1 MVPEASPPSP
11 QHLAQLAEALP
22 ALELLAGFDARLAG
36 APVESA
42 VGPHEPFVLHV
53 RCDDPDQVHHRLRE
67 AGIPARTIETRLHR
81 PRAASTRLPGAG
93 FYAGSREFQV
103 WIFDEASWRQRLRVG
118 QEAAPSRRLSLKAI
132 RALLADAQP
141 REASGT

>member
-1 MVPEASPPSP
+1 MAQASIAPTP

-22 ALELLAGFDARLAG
+22 ALETLAPFDPRLAG
-36 APVESA
+36 ALVEGA
-42 VGPHEPFVLHV
+42 VGTNEPFVLHV
-53 RCDDPDQVHHRLRE
+53 LSEHPDHVHHFLRE

-81 PRAASTRLPGAG
+81 TRAPSTRLPGAG
-93 FYAGSREFQV
+93 FYAGSREFRV
-103 WIFDEASWRQRLRVG
+103 WIFDEGSWRQRLRVG
-118 QEAAPSRRLSLKAI
+118 SEAAPSRRLTLKAV